1 MFIYGRRRGRR
12 NHDRPEH
19 SRHQGLDG
27 RGAVLF
33 GSFARGEQ
41 DDDSDVDLVVAFD
54 RKIGYLELESLRTDL
69 AESFGRDVDLITTF
83 GNLPR
88 YMLEE
93 IRRDGVAVYGR

>member
-1 MFIYGRRRGRR
+1 MAVLSISDIRASMAEVGEKHPELYG
-12 NHDRPEH
+12 
-19 SRHQGLDG
+19 S
-27 RGAVLF
+27 VLF

-54 RKIGYLELESLRTDL
+54 RKIGYLELESLRADL

-88 YMLEE
+88 HMLEE